1 MFIIEPSILS
11 ADLTQLGAQVR
22 AAAAAGAEAIQVDV
36 MDGRFVP
43 NLTFGPNVVSALR
56 PLVRLKLDVHLMI
69 VEPERYLET
78 FVRAGADRLIIH
90 QEATPHLQRAL
101 QAIRALGVE
110 AGVAINP
117 GASLTVLEEVL
128 DSADLIQVMTVN
140 PGFGGQAFLASQVD
154 KIRRLRNMLDARG
167 LHIPIAVDGGIDQ
180 VTAPLVVAA
189 SATVLVAGSSV
200 FNQRPD
206 RPPGA
211 AVGALPDP
219 ALLHVGA
226 VHRLSRPPGE
236 PRGCAGRLR
245 AHSERRIRRLPGAG
259 PLHDRYGG
267 RGIHPEH

>member
-1 MFIIEPSILS
+1 
-11 ADLTQLGAQVR
+11 
-22 AAAAAGAEAIQVDV
+22 

-78 FVRAGADRLIIH
+78 FVRAGADRIIIH
-90 QEATPHLQRAL
+90 QEATPHLHRAL
-101 QAIRALGVE
+101 QAIRALGAE

-117 GASLTVLEEVL
+117 GTSLTVLEEVL

-180 VTAPLVVAA
+180 ATAPQVVAA
-189 SATVLVAGSSV
+189 GATVLVAGSSV
-200 FNQRPD
+200 FNRKASVAHNIAVLRTSAEQAAPQA
-206 RPPGA
+206 PGA
-211 AVGALPDP
+211 
-219 ALLHVGA
+219 
-226 VHRLSRPPGE
+226 
-236 PRGCAGRLR
+236 
-245 AHSERRIRRLPGAG
+245 SEAPGA
-259 PLHDRYGG
+259 
-267 RGIHPEH
+267 